1 MSFVCQCSV
10 YRCLGCWPSVTG
22 CVPAFAKEAA
32 GIENTLIL
40 QGVLG
45 VPAWGSLWVLTLAA
59 RLSRNYIAT
68 SLIPVG
74 IVGVAA
80 GLVMLPQ
87 FTSTT
92 LYALD
97 FLLIGTAGG
106 MFIVPLNALIQFHSR
121 EDELGKVIAVTI
133 CSRISPCSPS

>member
-1 MSFVCQCSV
+1 M
-10 YRCLGCWPSVTG
+10 P
-22 CVPAFAKEAA
+22 KAA
-32 GIENTLIL
+32 GIENTLVL
-40 QGVLG
+40 QGVLACTG
-45 VPAWGSLWVLTLAA
+45 LGIALGSALAA

-87 FTSTT
+87 FNDITF
-92 LYALD
+92 YALD

-121 EDELGKVIAVTI
+121 EDELGEK
-133 CSRISPCSPS
+133 